1 LARAGHARLRQN
13 PRLSRA
19 IGRGS
24 AAPPTGPTS
33 TPHPKRSME
42 PINWFLF
49 AVFIAIVIWKLGKSF
64 IQSRRSGQAGR
75 QNGHR

>member
-1 LARAGHARLRQN
+1 
-13 PRLSRA
+13 
-19 IGRGS
+19 
-24 AAPPTGPTS
+24 
-33 TPHPKRSME
+33 ME

-64 IQSRRSGQAGR
+64 IQSRRADRAGR